1 MCTHKLSI
9 HVLAFFPTSPP
20 YPGQPECQFHEY
32 CLLRKFQ
39 ILAECFKIMALA
51 NDSPRKVNKFN
62 FICQA
67 YDHPLRKVTLSHV
80 ISKLDTRGQHGAKS
94 ELLNLP
100 RRLTPQKTE
109 RGALQ
114 LLEGVG
120 WT

>member
-1 MCTHKLSI
+1 MCLPS
-9 HVLAFFPTSPP
+9 SPP
-20 YPGQPECQFHEY
+20 PRPTQDS
-32 CLLRKFQ
+32 LNVSSTSSIRKFQ

-51 NDSPRKVNKFN
+51 NVSPRKANKFN

-80 ISKLDTRGQHGAKS
+80 ISELDTRGQHGAKS
-94 ELLNLP
+94 ELLTLL
-100 RRLTPQKTE
+100 RSLTPQNTE